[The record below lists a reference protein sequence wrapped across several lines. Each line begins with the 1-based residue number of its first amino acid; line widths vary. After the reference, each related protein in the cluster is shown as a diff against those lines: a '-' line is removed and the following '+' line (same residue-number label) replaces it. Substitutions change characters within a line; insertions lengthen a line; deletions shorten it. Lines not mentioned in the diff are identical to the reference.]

1 MLTVIVSVCSSAT
14 SVRPFQS
21 VPFEI
26 CPEFLFADL
35 ERLVGL
41 RSLADLYGIVLA
53 LRMSF
58 PIVRHEQ
65 APKIRMT
72 VEHNAEH
79 VPDFAFEPASRR
91 PDTLDSRYRRIGG
104 RPDFEAEAEPIGN
117 RQQVVDDFEAGVARK
132 IIGGRHFDE
141 HIEPE

>member
-1 MLTVIVSVCSSAT
+1 MPVCRYPIDGVADCTTSPSSSSTSRSTPCVLGCWGPMLTVIVSVCSSAT
-14 SVRPFQS
+14 SVRPFHA

-41 RSLADLYGIVLA
+41 RSLADLDGIILA

-65 APKIRMT
+65 
-72 VEHNAEH
+72 
-79 VPDFAFEPASRR
+79 
-91 PDTLDSRYRRIGG
+91 G
-104 RPDFEAEAEPIGN
+104 
-117 RQQVVDDFEAGVARK
+117 
-132 IIGGRHFDE
+132 
-141 HIEPE
+141 

>member
-1 MLTVIVSVCSSAT
+1 MVGMHDLIVSPSSSSTSRSTPCVLGCWGPMLTVIVSVGTAST
-14 SVRPFQS
+14 TMGPFQA

-41 RSLADLYGIVLA
+41 RHLADLYGIVLA

-72 VEHNAEH
+72 V
-79 VPDFAFEPASRR
+79 
-91 PDTLDSRYRRIGG
+91 
-104 RPDFEAEAEPIGN
+104 
-117 RQQVVDDFEAGVARK
+117 
-132 IIGGRHFDE
+132 
-141 HIEPE
+141 